1 MKWIY
6 DRRVLLVY
14 LVLGVLFMA
23 YGNARTQSIEELERE
38 KARTIQNI
46 EFTNKLYI
54 DAKSNTSASLNKLRL
69 INSKIEQRQN
79 LVNSI
84 ERQSSQISRDILK
97 NQKEIIDL
105 EKELILIK
113 EEYAKMIYNAYKNRN
128 SYQKLM
134 FILSSETFNKAFRR
148 LKYMQ
153 QYTKSRKAQKEKIQ
167 NTTKE
172 LETKNNNLSSQK
184 RIKDEL
190 SFEKQRELSTL
201 SQEKTEQNLMVD
213 GLKSKEN
220 SLKRELNEKNKI
232 FKELEKAIERAIAEA
247 AGGDTGLDAET
258 GSNRLSPEE
267 LLISSSF
274 NDNYGKL
281 PWPTERGVIT
291 ERFGIHQHP
300 ALRKVKVENRGINI
314 STVEGSE
321 VRAIFDGVVSS
332 ILPLE
337 GANIAVLVKHGEYFS
352 VYQNLKTVDVK
363 AGDKVRTK
371 QRIGVIFTDGDT
383 EKKSVLHFEIW
394 KGTNVLNPSLWL
406 AKI

>member
-172 LETKNNNLSSQK
+172 LETKNNNLTSQK